1 MSKIIIQ
8 NGNMCELDL
17 PLKFAQKLYNE
28 FAIRHP
34 NAFYLRT
41 RQRGMQNWDGK
52 IHYITKTGQFKIGL
66 LPKVYDMCIEMG
78 IKPKVVDMRQPLPKV
93 SKVVTNIGKYKLR
106 PEQEKAV
113 KAVINNKIGNTPF
126 HIGVLDYTVNAGKCT
141 GKGTLIHTEDG
152 LLPIEKIV
160 SETGKIRY
168 KGKVLTK
175 EGVLVKPNAG
185 VYNEIKV
192 VKITTSQ
199 GYTLICGY
207 ENHRLYTYYGDNL
220 QWVYVKDLKKG
231 DCLPISLE
239 YTHSKNTIGKNLSYT
254 LGALSGDGHIHQ
266 VSKNQINIS
275 ISGQDIEVAE
285 VVKATMDEICKTP
298 VEIKPH
304 KRFKGFHISKSD
316 TNFAKLLQEE
326 YPELIGTAHEKYIP
340 DKILQA
346 SYDDLRNYIAGLFDT
361 DGHNSSSHGRRSLS
375 FTTVNLENARRVQ
388 QALLSLGIA
397 CCLKPKKTSCNGK
410 ESIAYRITIH
420 SEFYDEFLEIIP
432 MRIERKCIPSNS
444 QRNNYSNKLPFSNF
458 AKELYDKLSW
468 KEKGKFRKT
477 YGRVISTQV
486 SHHNRLTLTAF
497 NCLVEFLGS
506 NNDKATELLNISSN
520 CYWDNIDKI
529 EILDKYPC
537 YDMEIPKYHNYLS
550 NGFISHNTLIM
561 SSLYLS
567 YKKQLKTLLITN
579 DSDWLNQAREE
590 FKQYLP
596 GEDITFV
603 QGKVLNWSNFTIGM
617 VQSISRNM
625 RFYQKEL
632 SQIDMVLVDEAD
644 QGGSKQ
650 YQNVITRLF
659 NTRIRIGLS
668 GTIYMS
674 KLAKDKVKNMNL
686 ECFFGKVIAE
696 FKLKDSIKKGYST
709 KTVVKMVPGKPW
721 YGNWESDCISYKEI
735 YDDSI
740 TNCYTA
746 WLMAYNRLLWNLN
759 QGRYPA
765 LVVCKHIAHCENLYK
780 FFKKKLGDAYN
791 IAYVHVNTPSKLRQQ
806 IMKDF
811 REGKIDILVST
822 TIIARGKNF
831 PKLRY
836 LLNAASMDS
845 QEKSIQF
852 LGRLVR
858 TDESKNKVYLD
869 DLHYPGNYLDR
880 HGKHRKQYYQR
891 QELKVI
897 LLDKL
902 WKKHPNHSLIKS

>member
-1 MSKIIIQ
+1 MSKLIIQ

-113 KAVINNKIGNTPF
+113 KSVINNRVGDIPF
-126 HIGVLDYTVNAGKCT
+126 QIGVLDLTVNFGK
-141 GKGTLIHTEDG
+141 
-152 LLPIEKIV
+152 
-160 SETGKIRY
+160 
-168 KGKVLTK
+168 
-175 EGVLVKPNAG
+175 
-185 VYNEIKV
+185 
-192 VKITTSQ
+192 
-199 GYTLICGY
+199 
-207 ENHRLYTYYGDNL
+207 
-220 QWVYVKDLKKG
+220 
-231 DCLPISLE
+231 
-239 YTHSKNTIGKNLSYT
+239 
-254 LGALSGDGHIHQ
+254 
-266 VSKNQINIS
+266 
-275 ISGQDIEVAE
+275 
-285 VVKATMDEICKTP
+285 
-298 VEIKPH
+298 
-304 KRFKGFHISKSD
+304 
-316 TNFAKLLQEE
+316 
-326 YPELIGTAHEKYIP
+326 
-340 DKILQA
+340 
-346 SYDDLRNYIAGLFDT
+346 
-361 DGHNSSSHGRRSLS
+361 
-375 FTTVNLENARRVQ
+375 
-388 QALLSLGIA
+388 
-397 CCLKPKKTSCNGK
+397 
-410 ESIAYRITIH
+410 
-420 SEFYDEFLEIIP
+420 
-432 MRIERKCIPSNS
+432 
-444 QRNNYSNKLPFSNF
+444 
-458 AKELYDKLSW
+458 
-468 KEKGKFRKT
+468 
-477 YGRVISTQV
+477 
-486 SHHNRLTLTAF
+486 
-497 NCLVEFLGS
+497 
-506 NNDKATELLNISSN
+506 
-520 CYWDNIDKI
+520 
-529 EILDKYPC
+529 
-537 YDMEIPKYHNYLS
+537 
-550 NGFISHNTLIM
+550 TLIM
-561 SSLYLS
+561 TSLYLS
-567 YKKQLKTLLITN
+567 YKRQLKTLLITN

-596 GEDITFV
+596 GENITFV

-674 KLAKDKVKNMNL
+674 KLAKDRVKNMNL

-709 KTVVKMVPGKPW
+709 KTIVKMVPGKPW

-740 TNCYTA
+740 TENNTA
-746 WLMAYNRLLWNLN
+746 WTMAYNRLLWNLN

-791 IAYVHVNTPSKLRQQ
+791 IAYVHVNTSSKLRQQ

-836 LLNAASMDS
+836 LLNAASMLS
-845 QEKSIQF
+845 NEKTIQF

-858 TDESKNKVYLD
+858 TDSSKKKAYVD
-869 DLHYPGNYLDR
+869 DLMYPGNYLSR
-880 HGKHRKQYYQR
+880 HARARKRYYQV
-891 QELKVI
+891 EKLKVI
-897 LLDKL
+897 LVKRPKHKL
-902 WKKHPNHSLIKS
+902 

>member
-126 HIGVLDYTVNAGKCT
+126 HIGVLDYTVNAGK
-141 GKGTLIHTEDG
+141 
-152 LLPIEKIV
+152 
-160 SETGKIRY
+160 
-168 KGKVLTK
+168 
-175 EGVLVKPNAG
+175 
-185 VYNEIKV
+185 
-192 VKITTSQ
+192 
-199 GYTLICGY
+199 
-207 ENHRLYTYYGDNL
+207 
-220 QWVYVKDLKKG
+220 
-231 DCLPISLE
+231 
-239 YTHSKNTIGKNLSYT
+239 
-254 LGALSGDGHIHQ
+254 
-266 VSKNQINIS
+266 
-275 ISGQDIEVAE
+275 
-285 VVKATMDEICKTP
+285 
-298 VEIKPH
+298 
-304 KRFKGFHISKSD
+304 
-316 TNFAKLLQEE
+316 
-326 YPELIGTAHEKYIP
+326 
-340 DKILQA
+340 
-346 SYDDLRNYIAGLFDT
+346 
-361 DGHNSSSHGRRSLS
+361 
-375 FTTVNLENARRVQ
+375 
-388 QALLSLGIA
+388 
-397 CCLKPKKTSCNGK
+397 
-410 ESIAYRITIH
+410 
-420 SEFYDEFLEIIP
+420 
-432 MRIERKCIPSNS
+432 
-444 QRNNYSNKLPFSNF
+444 
-458 AKELYDKLSW
+458 
-468 KEKGKFRKT
+468 
-477 YGRVISTQV
+477 
-486 SHHNRLTLTAF
+486 
-497 NCLVEFLGS
+497 
-506 NNDKATELLNISSN
+506 
-520 CYWDNIDKI
+520 
-529 EILDKYPC
+529 
-537 YDMEIPKYHNYLS
+537 
-550 NGFISHNTLIM
+550 TLIM

-632 SQIDMVLVDEAD
+632 SQIDMVLIDEAD
-644 QGGSKQ
+644 QGGSRQ

-686 ECFFGKVIAE
+686 ECFFGKVLAE
-696 FKLKDSIKKGYST
+696 FKLRDSIKKGYST

-740 TNCYTA
+740 TNSYTA
-746 WLMAYNRLLWNLN
+746 WLMAYSRLRWNIN

-791 IAYVHVNTPSKLRQQ
+791 IAYVHVNTKSKLRQQ

-811 REGKIDILVST
+811 RDGKIDILVST

-836 LLNAASMDS
+836 LLNAASMLS
-845 QEKSIQF
+845 NEKTIQF

-858 TDESKNKVYLD
+858 TDSSKKKAYVD
-869 DLHYPGNYLDR
+869 DLMYPGNYLSR
-880 HGKHRKQYYQR
+880 HARSRKRYYQV
-891 QELKVI
+891 EKLKVI
-897 LLDKL
+897 LVKRPKHKL
-902 WKKHPNHSLIKS
+902 

>member
-1 MSKIIIQ
+1 
-8 NGNMCELDL
+8 MCELDL

-126 HIGVLDYTVNAGKCT
+126 HIGVLDYTVNAGK
-141 GKGTLIHTEDG
+141 
-152 LLPIEKIV
+152 
-160 SETGKIRY
+160 
-168 KGKVLTK
+168 
-175 EGVLVKPNAG
+175 
-185 VYNEIKV
+185 
-192 VKITTSQ
+192 
-199 GYTLICGY
+199 
-207 ENHRLYTYYGDNL
+207 
-220 QWVYVKDLKKG
+220 
-231 DCLPISLE
+231 
-239 YTHSKNTIGKNLSYT
+239 
-254 LGALSGDGHIHQ
+254 
-266 VSKNQINIS
+266 
-275 ISGQDIEVAE
+275 
-285 VVKATMDEICKTP
+285 
-298 VEIKPH
+298 
-304 KRFKGFHISKSD
+304 
-316 TNFAKLLQEE
+316 
-326 YPELIGTAHEKYIP
+326 
-340 DKILQA
+340 
-346 SYDDLRNYIAGLFDT
+346 
-361 DGHNSSSHGRRSLS
+361 
-375 FTTVNLENARRVQ
+375 
-388 QALLSLGIA
+388 
-397 CCLKPKKTSCNGK
+397 
-410 ESIAYRITIH
+410 
-420 SEFYDEFLEIIP
+420 
-432 MRIERKCIPSNS
+432 
-444 QRNNYSNKLPFSNF
+444 
-458 AKELYDKLSW
+458 
-468 KEKGKFRKT
+468 
-477 YGRVISTQV
+477 
-486 SHHNRLTLTAF
+486 
-497 NCLVEFLGS
+497 
-506 NNDKATELLNISSN
+506 
-520 CYWDNIDKI
+520 
-529 EILDKYPC
+529 
-537 YDMEIPKYHNYLS
+537 
-550 NGFISHNTLIM
+550 TLIM

-632 SQIDMVLVDEAD
+632 SQIDMVLIDEAD

-674 KLAKDKVKNMNL
+674 KLAKDRVKNMNL

-740 TNCYTA
+740 TNNKIA
-746 WLMAYNRLLWNLN
+746 WNMALDRLKWNLN

-780 FFKKKLGDAYN
+780 FFKERLDNTHN
-791 IAYVHVNTPSKLRQQ
+791 IAYVHVNTPTKLRQQ

-836 LLNAASMDS
+836 LLNTASMDS

-858 TDESKNKVYLD
+858 KDESKSKVYLD
-869 DLHYPGNYLDR
+869 DLHYPGNYLSR
-880 HGKHRKQYYQR
+880 HGNHRRKYYQD
-891 QELKVI
+891 QGLKVI
-897 LLDKL
+897 RLSKL
-902 WKKHPNHSLIKS
+902 WDKYPRHKPFQG